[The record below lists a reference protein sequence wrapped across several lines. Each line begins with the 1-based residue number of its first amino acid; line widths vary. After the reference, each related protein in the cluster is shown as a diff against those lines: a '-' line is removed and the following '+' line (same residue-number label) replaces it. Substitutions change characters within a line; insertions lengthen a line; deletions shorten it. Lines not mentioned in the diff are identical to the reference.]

1 VPTFGELGLPGVG
14 SDNWNGL
21 FLPARTPRAIVNR
34 LHQATVEVLQRPA
47 IVESYAK
54 VAVPVATSRSPEEFD
69 AYVKSEVGRWA
80 RIIKE
85 NQIRL
90 D

>member
-1 VPTFGELGLPGVG
+1 
-14 SDNWNGL
+14 
-21 FLPARTPRAIVNR
+21 
-34 LHQATVEVLQRPA
+34 
-47 IVESYAK
+47 
-54 VAVPVATSRSPEEFD
+54 VAVPVAVSRSPAEFD
-69 AYVKSEVGRWA
+69 AFVRTEVGRWA

>member
-1 VPTFGELGLPGVG
+1 MQLP
-14 SDNWNGL
+14 L
-21 FLPARTPRAIVNR
+21 
-34 LHQATVEVLQRPA
+34 LHGKCLSIPSLTQQFQILLW
-47 IVESYAK
+47 

-69 AYVKSEVGRWA
+69 AYVKSEVVRWA